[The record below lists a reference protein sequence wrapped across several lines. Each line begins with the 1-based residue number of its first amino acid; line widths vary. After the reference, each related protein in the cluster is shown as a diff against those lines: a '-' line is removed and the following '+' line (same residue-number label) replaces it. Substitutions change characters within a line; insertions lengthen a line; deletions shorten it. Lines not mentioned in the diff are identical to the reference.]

1 VVSADDRSRLAAP
14 TDRVAERS
22 FPLIAVF
29 HLATFWAAMLA
40 CIDGAAL
47 GKILRGRWE
56 WGWDAAIVVAAL
68 FAAMFFGAA
77 VGLGQV
83 RMWRSA
89 ALGAFIGVLYGPTM
103 LAVYLAPAPI
113 TRGLAAAGLL
123 TLTTLVFRIRA
134 A

>member
-1 VVSADDRSRLAAP
+1 LNANPPRPAP
-14 TDRVAERS
+14 SQDRVAERS

-40 CIDGAAL
+40 CIDGTAL
-47 GKILRGRWE
+47 GKRLREPWE
-56 WGWDAAIVVAAL
+56 LDWRVAIVVGVLLAAVL
-68 FAAMFFGAA
+68 FGAA

-103 LAVYLAPAPI
+103 LVVYVAPAPI
-113 TRGLAAAGLL
+113 SRGIAAAALL
-123 TLTTLVFRIRA
+123 TVTTLALRIRA